1 MSTNII
7 IAVGYLRLSR
17 EEAKQGESSS
27 IKTQRTMIADY
38 CNYHNINVVK
48 FYADDG
54 YSGGNFDRPGFQEMM
69 RELENGIVNT
79 VITKDLSR
87 LGRDMRESSYYAE
100 QFFPEHGI
108 RYLTIADNFDNSKDN
123 VMAPFQFAM
132 NEVYLRDCSK
142 KVRDALRTKRE
153 NGQYCSCA
161 PYGYKKDPTD
171 RNHLIPDE
179 EVCDV
184 VTRIFSLGAEGY
196 SCDRIADALNAD
208 GIMPPLKFKVLY
220 RAEFGEKGASRATDY
235 WCGTTVKRILKN
247 PVYLGHTVLGKTKK
261 ASLKSKKK
269 LLLPQEDWVITRD
282 THTPLVTEENFD
294 KAATNMRRNTTV
306 YLGYDHIRKS
316 IFGGVA
322 YCALCNHALV
332 SGGSVYKGEREKY
345 WFLNCNHMHPRFP
358 DRCPG
363 VRMRYRDLVELVRQ
377 ELNSLLAM
385 SDEEIDVLVNDL
397 IEQQTAAAQ
406 RNSKKLQLE
415 KATARLG
422 TIGKIITKLYQDN
435 ADGKL
440 NDENLYTMVADLQ
453 RESAGL
459 KQQIAEL
466 GKETEEDTREE
477 NYRKFFELVKQ
488 HTVIDELD
496 EDTLHTFIDRIEV
509 GPKEL
514 PEGVQAAT
522 KRNQPYRQKIRIVYK
537 FIGELTE
544 EPERQFPIAVN
555 L

>member
-1 MSTNII
+1 MSANII

-17 EEAKQGESSS
+17 EEAKHGESSS

-38 CNYHNINVVK
+38 CNYHGINIVK

-54 YSGGNFDRPGFQEMM
+54 WSGGNFDRPGFQEMM

-153 NGQYCSCA
+153 NGQYCTCA
-161 PYGYKKDPTD
+161 PYGYMKDPAD
-171 RNHLIPDE
+171 RNHLIPDD
-179 EVCDV
+179 EVSAV

-208 GIMPPLKFKVLY
+208 GVLPPLKFKVLY
-220 RAEFGEKGASRATDY
+220 RADFSEKGASRATDF
-235 WCGTTVKRILKN
+235 WSGTTVKRILKN
-247 PVYLGHTVLGKTKK
+247 PVYLGHTLLGKTKK

-269 LLLPQEDWVITRD
+269 LLVPKDDWVITRD
-282 THTPLVTEENFD
+282 THEPLVTEETFD
-294 KAATNMRRNTTV
+294 RAAANMRRNTNV
-306 YLGYDHIRKS
+306 YQGYDHIRKS

-345 WFLNCNHMHPRFP
+345 WFLNCNHTKPRFP

-363 VRMRYRDLVELVRQ
+363 VRMRYQDLVELVRQ

-385 SDEEIDVLVNDL
+385 SDDEIDALVKEL

-406 RNSKKLQLE
+406 QKSRKLQLE
-415 KATARLG
+415 KANARLG

-435 ADGKL
+435 ANGKL

-453 RESAGL
+453 RESVTL

-466 GKETEEDTREE
+466 EKENEDDRREE
-477 NYRKFFELVKQ
+477 NYRKFFSMVKQ

-496 EDTLHTFIDRIEV
+496 EDTLRTFVERIEV

-514 PEGVQAAT
+514 PEGVQIAT
-522 KRNQPYRQKIRIVYK
+522 HRNQPYRQKIRIVYR

-544 EPERQFPIAVN
+544 ETERQFPIAAN
-555 L
+555 Q